1 MALQG
6 SGGHNTHARRK
17 NIEAKINKGVGQ
29 GCDLS
34 PALFNMYMEEAI
46 KEI

>member
-1 MALQG
+1 MLEG
-6 SGGHNTHARRK
+6 RNV
-17 NIEAKINKGVGQ
+17 EAKIKRGVQQ
-29 GCDLS
+29 GYNLS